1 MKRELEISQVGVCGV
16 KGAKN
21 IKQDNMNNY
30 SDFEDPSTYF
40 PIASTTITIVISLVS
55 ILAIAGNV
63 LVAVCVLMKATLR
76 TSTNYFIVNMAFSDL
91 LSALTNWPLYAT
103 EGMLSGKSS
112 IEGSLATFVC
122 KMGMYSRAISQAV
135 SVLSL
140 VLIVVERFIAIVH
153 PFHASMLT
161 TRLRA
166 FLLLF
171 TWIFPLSIG
180 FPYVWF
186 PKIVQ
191 DGHQTFCRFSWT
203 RLYLSIFYTVGFL
216 IFYCAPFILI
226 IVLYSRIM
234 KSLTGG
240 RLVDE
245 TSQQRISMR
254 NTQQNQTVMKVF
266 ASIVTAFFLCWTPL
280 CVYLVLRMVFPSFF
294 TKDIR
299 KLRLY
304 VGLFFYVFPSLST
317 AVNPIILFVS
327 SSRFNSALREIF
339 GCVKCKLSC
348 FSGKVSPESEIT
360 ELQVVQ

>member
-1 MKRELEISQVGVCGV
+1 
-16 KGAKN
+16 
-21 IKQDNMNNY
+21 MNN
-30 SDFEDPSTYF
+30 SSIGEFEHQSTYF
-40 PIASTTITIVISLVS
+40 PIASRTITVVISLVS
-55 ILAIAGNV
+55 ILAIVGNV
-63 LVAVCVLMKATLR
+63 LVAVSVLMKTTLR
-76 TSTNYFIVNMAFSDL
+76 TSTNYFIVNMAVSDL

-103 EGMLSGKSS
+103 EGMLSGKSF
-112 IEGSLATFVC
+112 IEGSMATFVC
-122 KMGMYSRAISQAV
+122 KLGMYSRAISQAV

-140 VLIVVERFIAIVH
+140 VLIVVERFVAIVH
-153 PFHASMLT
+153 PFNATMLT

-166 FLLLF
+166 VLLLF

-191 DGHQTFCRFSWT
+191 DGPQTFCRFSWA
-203 RLYLSIFYTVGFL
+203 RLELSIFYAVGFL
-216 IFYCAPFILI
+216 IFYCVPFILI
-226 IVLYSRIM
+226 IVLYFKIM

-240 RLVDE
+240 RLIDE
-245 TSQQRISMR
+245 TYQQSISAR
-254 NTQQNQTVMKVF
+254 NRQQNQIVMKVF
-266 ASIVTAFFLCWTPL
+266 ISIVTAFFLCWTPL
-280 CVYLVLRMVFPSFF
+280 CGYLVLRMVFPSFF

-327 SSRFNSALREIF
+327 SSRFSNALREIF
-339 GCVKCKLSC
+339 GCVKCKLSF
-348 FSGKVSPESEIT
+348 FSGRVSPQRETI